1 MIKLSINP
9 GIISK
14 LFDRKNFALIP
25 GLAFAAIIAAIAAFL
40 GSLNNIVNDVIIAIL
55 SAAVIRNFIG
65 ITELFRP
72 GLVFIIKKVL
82 RLAIILLGMQLSFQQ
97 IVVTGKNSFL
107 VILFVVIVAIPLT
120 YILGKNLGLNSE
132 ISTLLGVGSAICGA
146 TAVIATAPA
155 IKAKERDVAL
165 AVATVF
171 IFNTLALFLFPVL
184 GKLLDLSYITYGT
197 WTGVAVQD
205 VSSVVA
211 TGFALSQD
219 AGEVATV
226 VKLTRTVFIV
236 PVIFLVSLLFTWKR
250 QKTGDTD
257 GNQVNYVKVFP
268 WFVVGFLF
276 MALLNSFGVFSN
288 NVAAAMKP
296 ITHYLIVMVMAGVGA
311 DLDFKE
317 MQTVGFSFLYTGL
330 AGMLIMSVLSFILI
344 KLMGIGY

>member
-1 MIKLSINP
+1 M
-9 GIISK
+9 SK
-14 LFDRKNFALIP
+14 YFALIP
-25 GLAFAAIIAAIAAFL
+25 GLAFAAIISAIAAFL

-55 SAAVIRNFIG
+55 LAAVIRNLIG
-65 ITELFRP
+65 ISEQFKP
-72 GLVFIIKKVL
+72 GLMFIIKKVL
-82 RLAIILLGMQLSFQQ
+82 RIAIILLGMQLSFQQ
-97 IVVTGKNSFL
+97 IVVTGKDSFF

-120 YILGKNLGLNSE
+120 YFLGKRLGLNSE

-146 TAVIATAPA
+146 TAIIATAPA

-165 AVATVF
+165 AVATIF
-171 IFNTLALFLFPVL
+171 IFNTLTLFLFPVL
-184 GKLLDLSYITYGT
+184 GKLMDLSYVTYGT

-211 TGFALSQD
+211 TGFAFGQD

-236 PVIFLVSLLFTWKR
+236 PVIFFVSLLFTWK
-250 QKTGDTD
+250 QKTGEVDE
-257 GNQVNYVKVFP
+257 NQVNYIKVFP

-276 MALLNSFGVFSN
+276 MAVLNSFGVFSN

-330 AGMLIMSVLSFILI
+330 AGMLMMSVLSFILI